1 MCLKVFLESLM
12 IAIRHMNDFLADIH
26 AIVSVD
32 LADFVDGN
40 DV

>member
-1 MCLKVFLESLM
+1 MCLKEFLESLL
-12 IAIRHMNDFLADIH
+12 IAIRHMNDFLADVH

-32 LADFVDGN
+32 LADFVDGY

>member
-1 MCLKVFLESLM
+1 MCLEEILESLL
-12 IAIRHMNDFLADIH
+12 IAIWHMNDFLADVH
-26 AIVSVD
+26 AVISVN